1 MSRVNKL
8 HQWKERLRDRAR
20 TVSFGRFLWRRFLD
34 DRLFQAAASLA
45 YTTVFALV
53 PLAIV
58 VFGVLSAFP
67 AFNEW
72 KDALTDFIFNNFVPG
87 AARSVQ
93 NYLNRSLE
101 DLGKF
106 TVAGMVALVASLLI
120 TLHSIEQTFNSI
132 WRVAAARPKVTRFLI
147 YWTVLTLGTMLAAA
161 SMAMAAYVFAL
172 PLFRTTE
179 GQWLAEFAWRLAP
192 MAVEFVCIVLIY
204 RVVPQHV
211 VRLRHALPGAL
222 LAVILMEIGKWGFGF
237 YLGNFQ
243 TYQRIYGA
251 LSALPILL
259 LWIYLSWV
267 SVLLG
272 ASLASSM
279 SAFRYQPEAMRLP
292 PGFEIYGLL
301 RLLGRF
307 RQARVHGDGLDE
319 DRILA
324 LEPMLTDTL
333 MQELLCE
340 LKRIRLLRRDERG
353 QWLLARDLDVVPLAE
368 LYENC
373 QLRVPIEDRPL
384 PCRDDAYG
392 QAAAAAL
399 EQLRQPLRSVLA
411 QPVGDLYTHLPGDPP

>member
-1 MSRVNKL
+1 
-8 HQWKERLRDRAR
+8 
-20 TVSFGRFLWRRFLD
+20 
-34 DRLFQAAASLA
+34 
-45 YTTVFALV
+45 
-53 PLAIV
+53 
-58 VFGVLSAFP
+58 
-67 AFNEW
+67 
-72 KDALTDFIFNNFVPG
+72 
-87 AARSVQ
+87 
-93 NYLNRSLE
+93 
-101 DLGKF
+101 
-106 TVAGMVALVASLLI
+106 
-120 TLHSIEQTFNSI
+120 
-132 WRVAAARPKVTRFLI
+132 
-147 YWTVLTLGTMLAAA
+147 
-161 SMAMAAYVFAL
+161 
-172 PLFRTTE
+172 
-179 GQWLAEFAWRLAP
+179 WRLAP

-204 RVVPQHV
+204 RVVPQHA

-222 LAVILMEIGKWGFGF
+222 LAVILMEIVKWGFGF

-279 SAFRYQPEAMRLP
+279 AAFRYQPEAMRLP

-307 RQARVHGDGLDE
+307 RQARIHGNGLDE

-368 LYENC
+368 LYESC

-411 QPVGDLYTHLPGDPP
+411 QPVGDLYTHLPGDLP

>member
-1 MSRVNKL
+1 M
-8 HQWKERLRDRAR
+8 
-20 TVSFGRFLWRRFLD
+20 
-34 DRLFQAAASLA
+34 
-45 YTTVFALV
+45 
-53 PLAIV
+53 
-58 VFGVLSAFP
+58 
-67 AFNEW
+67 
-72 KDALTDFIFNNFVPG
+72 
-87 AARSVQ
+87 
-93 NYLNRSLE
+93 
-101 DLGKF
+101 
-106 TVAGMVALVASLLI
+106 
-120 TLHSIEQTFNSI
+120 
-132 WRVAAARPKVTRFLI
+132 
-147 YWTVLTLGTMLAAA
+147 
-161 SMAMAAYVFAL
+161 
-172 PLFRTTE
+172 
-179 GQWLAEFAWRLAP
+179 
-192 MAVEFVCIVLIY
+192 
-204 RVVPQHV
+204 
-211 VRLRHALPGAL
+211 
-222 LAVILMEIGKWGFGF
+222 
-237 YLGNFQ
+237 
-243 TYQRIYGA
+243 
-251 LSALPILL
+251 PILL

-307 RQARVHGDGLDE
+307 SQARVHGDGLDE

-384 PCRDDAYG
+384 PCRDDAFG